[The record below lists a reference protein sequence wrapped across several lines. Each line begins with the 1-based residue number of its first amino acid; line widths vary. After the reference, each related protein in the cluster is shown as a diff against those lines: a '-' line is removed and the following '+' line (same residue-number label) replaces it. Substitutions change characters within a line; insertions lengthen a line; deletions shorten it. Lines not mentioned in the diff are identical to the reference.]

1 MNTSGGIAK
10 WLRQRS
16 AKPLFTGSNPVAAS
30 NNFKGLVST
39 ANSFF
44 HDGSHLLSGF
54 THPERDF
61 KNTVFS
67 TQKYSLHPIA
77 LCGWM
82 VFKLCWCMI
91 MHLRMWFPLSPEP
104 AIKAETQRAIT
115 PPFPPWVPRHIT
127 QGGLHW
133 CPLKSLSLIKGSESA
148 TLIITERHMGVFPEG
163 VCYLENR
170 ETFL

>member
-1 MNTSGGIAK
+1 M
-10 WLRQRS
+10 
-16 AKPLFTGSNPVAAS
+16 
-30 NNFKGLVST
+30 

-44 HDGSHLLSGF
+44 NSCYHFLSCF
-54 THPERDF
+54 TKWGGRSIFPFCFSDFKKVGRPFSARDS

-77 LCGWM
+77 LCGLM
-82 VFKLCWCMI
+82 LFKFRWCMI

-104 AIKAETQRAIT
+104 DIKAETQRAIT

-133 CPLKSLSLIKGSESA
+133 CLLRFLCLIKGFESA
-148 TLIITERHMGVFPEG
+148 TLVIAGRDMRVFLRVVSYFED
-163 VCYLENR
+163 R